1 MLAPFSDFI
10 SNIFSK
16 NRLLLTQA
24 MLSKEGRGSRPP
36 VPFYRPSG
44 LPFFQAEEPGIR
56 FMRCIRVFLN
66 SGPMSPRRRRKTRR
80 SYLALAGL

>member
-1 MLAPFSDFI
+1 
-10 SNIFSK
+10 
-16 NRLLLTQA
+16 

-44 LPFFQAEEPGIR
+44 LPFFQADEPGIR
-56 FMRCIRVFLN
+56 FIKCIRVFLN
-66 SGPMSPRRRRKTRR
+66 FGPMSPRRRRKTRR

>member
-1 MLAPFSDFI
+1 MLAPFS
-10 SNIFSK
+10 
-16 NRLLLTQA
+16 RLYFQLFF
-24 MLSKEGRGSRPP
+24 KEPLAIDASHAVKGGPGFPAP
-36 VPFYRPSG
+36 VLFYRPSG

-66 SGPMSPRRRRKTRR
+66 SGPIIPRRRRKTRR